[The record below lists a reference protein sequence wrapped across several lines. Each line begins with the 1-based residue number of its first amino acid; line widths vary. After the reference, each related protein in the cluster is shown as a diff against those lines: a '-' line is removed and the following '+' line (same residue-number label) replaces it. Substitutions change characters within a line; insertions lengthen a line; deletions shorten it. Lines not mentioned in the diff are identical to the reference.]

1 MEFASLEVV
10 YPVIE
15 DAIIAALSLKKPR
28 EDDAIPDLRPAIG
41 TSTQSKPASS
51 SALSE
56 DEGIFMSR
64 SSMASSSAGSSPNSR
79 HSYTSSSNASA
90 GEGDFSGRAKVWSSV
105 TKNWTFSSF
114 LSDHPSGRGS
124 QTSSLSV
131 RGRAS
136 AAANERRLSTGE
148 AYYQYGPVG
157 AAPIRR
163 LVLVKEADRSDNRNS
178 NNNDD
183 DIGYDVSPP
192 RTPRGLVDVDA
203 RSPCCEQELCIL
215 DKVGSIMRSA
225 VGKSHIAIRTFHFSI
240 YCSQLTFHFSMY
252 CSQFLFSPCVG
263 CWVHSFK

>member
-178 NNNDD
+178 NNNNDD

-240 YCSQLTFHFSMY
+240 YCSQ
-252 CSQFLFSPCVG
+252 FLFSPCVG
-263 CWVHSFK
+263 CWVH